1 MERMKNMIKYD
12 ENGLIPAVIQD
23 EATDEVLMVAYM
35 NEETLQETME
45 TGRTVF
51 YSRSRQE
58 RWRKGDTS
66 GNIQKV
72 VSIRLD
78 CDGDCLLIRVEQT
91 GAACHTGKKSC
102 FYRKY
107 EEGNWNE
114 AASETANMLTELYGV
129 VLDRQ
134 QDPQPG
140 SYTNY
145 LLDAGLDKIA
155 KKVGEECVE
164 TILAAKNS
172 DKEEIAAETADLFYH
187 LTVLLAERGVTYED
201 VFRELKERR

>member
-1 MERMKNMIKYD
+1 MINYD
-12 ENGLIPAVIQD
+12 QNGLIPAVIQD
-23 EATDEVLMVAYM
+23 DDTDQVLMVAYM
-35 NEETLQETME
+35 NEETLQETIE

-72 VSIRLD
+72 VSVRLD

-91 GAACHTGKKSC
+91 GAACHTGNKSC

-114 AASETANMLTELYGV
+114 TGVETANMLTELYDV
-129 VLDRQ
+129 VQDRQ
-134 QDPQPG
+134 QNPQPG

-145 LLDAGLDKIA
+145 LLDAGIDKIA

-164 TILAAKNS
+164 TILAAKNN
-172 DKEEIAAETADLFYH
+172 DKAEIAAETADLLYH
-187 LTVLLAERGVTYED
+187 LTVLLAQQGVSYED
-201 VFRELKERR
+201 VFKELKDRR

>member
-1 MERMKNMIKYD
+1 MIKYD
-12 ENGLIPAVIQD
+12 EKGLIPAVIQD
-23 EATDEVLMVAYM
+23 DATDEVLMVAYM
-35 NEETLQETME
+35 NEETLQETIE

-72 VSIRLD
+72 VSLRLD

-91 GAACHTGKKSC
+91 GAACHTGNKSC

-107 EEGNWNE
+107 KEGNWE
-114 AASETANMLTELYGV
+114 EVSSETANMLRELYDV

-134 QDPQPG
+134 KNPQPG

-145 LLDAGLDKIA
+145 LLDAGVDKIA

-164 TILAAKNS
+164 TILASKNA

>member
-1 MERMKNMIKYD
+1 MIPVEEIQFD
-12 ENGLIPAVIQD
+12 QNGLIPAVIQD
-23 EATDEVLMVAYM
+23 NATDQVLMVAYM
-35 NEETLQETME
+35 NRETLQETIE

-51 YSRSRQE
+51 YSRSRRE
-58 RWRKGDTS
+58 RWRKGDVS

-72 VSIRLD
+72 ISIRLD

-91 GAACHTGKKSC
+91 GPACHTGNKSC
-102 FYRKY
+102 FYRKL
-107 EEGNWNE
+107 EKDTWEE
-114 AASETANMLTELYGV
+114 AAGESSNMLFELYDV
-129 VLDRQ
+129 ALDRQ
-134 QDPQPG
+134 NDPQPG

-164 TILAAKNS
+164 TILAAKNG
-172 DKEEIAAETADLFYH
+172 DKKEIAAETADLFYH

-201 VFRELKERR
+201 VFQELRERR

>member
-1 MERMKNMIKYD
+1 MIQYD
-12 ENGLIPAVIQD
+12 KNGLIPAVIQD
-23 EATDEVLMVAYM
+23 NATDQVLMVAYM
-35 NEETLQETME
+35 NEETLKETLE

-72 VSIRLD
+72 VSVRLD
-78 CDGDCLLIRVEQT
+78 CDGDCLLIRVDQT
-91 GAACHTGKKSC
+91 GAACHTGNKSC

-107 EEGNWNE
+107 EEGEWSE
-114 AASETANMLTELYGV
+114 VPAETANMLTELYDV

-134 QDPQPG
+134 ENPQPG

-145 LLDAGLDKIA
+145 LMDAGIDKIA

-164 TILAAKNS
+164 TILAAKNN
-172 DKEEIAAETADLFYH
+172 DKAEIAAETADLFYH
-187 LTVLLAERGVTYED
+187 LTVLLAQQGVTYED
-201 VFRELKERR
+201 VFRELKDRR

>member
-1 MERMKNMIKYD
+1 MIKYD
-12 ENGLIPAVIQD
+12 QNGLIPAVIQD
-23 EATDEVLMVAYM
+23 DATDQVLMVAYM
-35 NEETLQETME
+35 NEETLQETIE

-91 GAACHTGKKSC
+91 GAACHTGNKSC

-107 EEGNWNE
+107 EEGSWNE
-114 AASETANMLTELYGV
+114 IGAETANMLTELYDV

-134 QDPQPG
+134 QNPQPG

-145 LLDAGLDKIA
+145 LLDAGIDKIA

-164 TILAAKNS
+164 TILAAKNN
-172 DKEEIAAETADLFYH
+172 DKAEIAAETADLFYH
-187 LTVLLAERGVTYED
+187 LTVLLAQQGVAYED
-201 VFRELKERR
+201 VFKELKNRR

>member
-1 MERMKNMIKYD
+1 MKMMIKYD
-12 ENGLIPAVIQD
+12 EKGLIPAVIQD
-23 EATDEVLMVAYM
+23 DATDEVLMVAYM

-51 YSRSRQE
+51 YSRSREE

-134 QDPQPG
+134 ENPQPG

-145 LLDAGLDKIA
+145 LLDAGVDKIA

-164 TILAAKNS
+164 TILAAKNE
-172 DKEEIAAETADLFYH
+172 DKSEIAAETADLFYH

>member
-1 MERMKNMIKYD
+1 MIKYD
-12 ENGLIPAVIQD
+12 EKGLIPAVIQD
-23 EATDEVLMVAYM
+23 DATDEVLMVAYM

-51 YSRSRQE
+51 YSRSREE

-134 QDPQPG
+134 ENPQPG

-145 LLDAGLDKIA
+145 LLDAGVDKIA

-164 TILAAKNS
+164 TILAAKNE
-172 DKEEIAAETADLFYH
+172 DKSEIAAETADLFYH

>member
-1 MERMKNMIKYD
+1 MIKYD

>member
-1 MERMKNMIKYD
+1 MIKYD
-12 ENGLIPAVIQD
+12 QNGLIPAVIQD
-23 EATDEVLMVAYM
+23 DATDQVLMVAYM
-35 NEETLQETME
+35 NEETLQETIE

-91 GAACHTGKKSC
+91 GAACHTGNKSC

-107 EEGNWNE
+107 EEGSWNE
-114 AASETANMLTELYGV
+114 TGAETANMLTELYDV

-134 QDPQPG
+134 QNPQPG

-145 LLDAGLDKIA
+145 LLDAGIDKIA

-164 TILAAKNS
+164 TILAAKNN
-172 DKEEIAAETADLFYH
+172 DKAEIAAETADLFYH
-187 LTVLLAERGVTYED
+187 LTVLLAQQGVAYED
-201 VFRELKERR
+201 VFKELKNRR

>member
-1 MERMKNMIKYD
+1 MIKYD
-12 ENGLIPAVIQD
+12 EKGLIPAVIQD
-23 EATDEVLMVAYM
+23 DATDEVLMVAYM

-134 QDPQPG
+134 ENPQPG

-145 LLDAGLDKIA
+145 LLDAGVDKIA

-164 TILAAKNS
+164 TILAAKNE
-172 DKEEIAAETADLFYH
+172 DKSEIAAETADLFYH

>member
-1 MERMKNMIKYD
+1 M
-12 ENGLIPAVIQD
+12 
-23 EATDEVLMVAYM
+23 
-35 NEETLQETME
+35 QESIE
-45 TGRTVF
+45 SGRTVF

-72 VSIRLD
+72 VSLRLD

-91 GAACHTGKKSC
+91 GAACHTGNKSC
-102 FYRKY
+102 VYRKY
-107 EEGNWNE
+107 KEGNWEE
-114 AASETANMLTELYGV
+114 ASSETANMLRELYDV

-134 QDPQPG
+134 KNPQPG

-145 LLDAGLDKIA
+145 LLDAGVDKIA

-164 TILAAKNS
+164 TILASKNA